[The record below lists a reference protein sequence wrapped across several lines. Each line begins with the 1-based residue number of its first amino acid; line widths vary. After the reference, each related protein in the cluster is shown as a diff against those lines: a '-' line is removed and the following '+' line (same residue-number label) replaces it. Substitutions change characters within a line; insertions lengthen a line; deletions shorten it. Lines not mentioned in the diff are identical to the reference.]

1 MFRATIQMFGLPKQI
16 TYLPEVEVDLSDPAG
31 VQQLIAA
38 LRSRIT
44 ALEGPVILPGTDRLT
59 DNYAFVINGE
69 FHLSDS
75 DIRVKKGDRIV
86 LILLATG
93 G

>member
-1 MFRATIQMFGLPKQI
+1 MFKATVQMFGLPKQI
-16 TYLPEVEVDLSDPAG
+16 TALPDVEVDLSDQAG
-31 VQQLIAA
+31 VQQLTAA
-38 LRSRIT
+38 LNSKIP
-44 ALEGPVILPGTDRLT
+44 ALEGSVILPGTDRLT

-75 DIRVKKGDRIV
+75 DVRIKNGDRIV

>member
-1 MFRATIQMFGLPKQI
+1 MFGLPRQL
-16 TYLPEVEVDLSDPAG
+16 TSLPGVEVELNESAG
-31 VQQLIAA
+31 IQQLIAA
-38 LRSRIT
+38 LKSKIP
-44 ALEGPVILPGTDRLT
+44 ALEGPVILQGIDRLT

-69 FHLSDS
+69 FHLTDS
-75 DIRVKKGDRIV
+75 DIRLKNGDRIV

>member
-1 MFRATIQMFGLPKQI
+1 MFKSKVQMFGLPQQL
-16 TYLPEVEVDLSDPAG
+16 TSLSDVEVDLSDPAG
-31 VQQLIAA
+31 VQQLTAA
-38 LRSRIT
+38 LRSKMP
-44 ALEGPVILPGTDRLT
+44 ALEGPVILHELDRLT

-69 FHLSDS
+69 FHLNDS
-75 DIRVKKGDRIV
+75 DIRIKNGDRIV